1 MDNVNPGTAQT
12 NMGQAPIDT
21 MTDANSQAG
30 QQQMSSMA
38 MQPLKVAPT
47 TANVP
52 APLNHTRPGVELF
65 SNVPIELIFEVGR
78 TNITIKQLMELCEGA
93 FVELRH
99 VSVDSIDVRVNEEII
114 AKGEA
119 IAMQQWYGSRVGEV
133 EIPPG
138 LEIKQ

>member
-1 MDNVNPGTAQT
+1 MDNMNPGTQ
-12 NMGQAPIDT
+12 QANTPQASLDALA
-21 MTDANSQAG
+21 DANEQLG
-30 QQQMSSMA
+30 QQQMSSMP
-38 MQPLKVAPT
+38 MQALKVPPT

-52 APLNHTRPGVELF
+52 APLNHSRPGVELF

-99 VSVDSIDVRVNEEII
+99 VSVDSIDVRVKEKIV

-119 IAMQQWYGSRVGEV
+119 IAMQQWYGIRFGEV

-138 LEIKQ
+138 LEIKR